1 MDVKNFLFYVIFI
14 IILGIAFAFLFHH
27 GYYMSF
33 IILNHFKAPWA
44 DFYFAK
50 ITHLGDGVT
59 FTSLFFLLYG
69 KKNLSKTLSLII
81 CLIISS
87 LIVQLMK
94 NILFPDWYRPLV
106 VYGTELVNHI
116 KGYEAYG
123 MSFPSG
129 HTTAFFT
136 ILFCL
141 VQWKSWHFLW
151 QIIWIILGISVAFSR
166 IYLGVHFLG
175 DVVAG
180 ILIAGLVSHIS
191 FNYFVRKLEYL
202 NESSS
207 WKKSLVFF
215 SSLSLLVIF
224 ILRIIF
230 EKNF

>member
-1 MDVKNFLFYVIFI
+1 MDVKNFLFYVIFTI
-14 IILGIAFAFLFHH
+14 IFGIASAFLFHH

-69 KKNLSKTLSLII
+69 KKDLPKTLSLIL

-87 LIVQLMK
+87 LLVQLMK
-94 NILFPDWYRPLV
+94 NVFFSDWYRPLV

-129 HTTAFFT
+129 HTAAFFT

-141 VQWKSWHFLW
+141 VQWKNWHFLW
-151 QIIWIILGISVAFSR
+151 QILWIILGISVAFSR

-175 DVVAG
+175 DIVAAIG
-180 ILIAGLVSHIS
+180 IAALVSHS
-191 FNYFVRKLEYL
+191 FFNFFMRKLEFL
-202 NESSS
+202 SKNSS
-207 WKKSLVFF
+207 WKNGLTLI
-215 SSLSLLVIF
+215 SSLSLVVIF
-224 ILRIIF
+224 VLRVIF
-230 EKNF
+230 DKNF